1 MTIYTLQQWSE
12 YLGITYEEVY
22 EDDISHIILDDDNGK
37 IYKQMTE
44 TGELILI
51 D

>member
-1 MTIYTLQQWSE
+1 MTIYTLQQWAE
-12 YLGITYEEVY
+12 YSGLTYEEVY
-22 EDDISHIILDDDNGK
+22 EDGISHIIVDDNDKK